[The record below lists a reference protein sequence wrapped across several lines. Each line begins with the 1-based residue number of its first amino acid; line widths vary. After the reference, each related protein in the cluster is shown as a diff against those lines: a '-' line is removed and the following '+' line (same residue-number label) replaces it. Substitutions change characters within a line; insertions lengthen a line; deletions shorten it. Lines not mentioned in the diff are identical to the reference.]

1 MQQRESPP
9 WPAGPANPRLQPLL
23 GAGRKVVATP
33 WPPAWHW
40 AGGRGSVWRRPPG
53 VTAEQSLQGTLKAHN
68 IPGGAE
74 ILLRAPLERKP
85 EPRTT

>member
-1 MQQRESPP
+1 MASRARQPQTPTPP
-9 WPAGPANPRLQPLL
+9 GCGAEGCGDALAPGLAL
-23 GAGRKVVATP
+23 G
-33 WPPAWHW
+33 
-40 AGGRGSVWRRPPG
+40 GGRGSVWRRPPG